1 MGGCGNLIHQYAQR
15 ESHTS
20 LCSNG
25 VSAVLLVAKAPPV
38 VPDVLSHA
46 CVFGGCG
53 ISVDSGEKEGVSFVV
68 TSSFKFSFSFNLADT
83 ATGICIR

>member
-1 MGGCGNLIHQYAQR
+1 MGRMR

-20 LCSNG
+20 LVLNG
-25 VSAVLLVAKAPPV
+25 VSVVLVAAKASPV

-53 ISVDSGEKEGVSFVV
+53 ISVDSGERGRGSLVV

-83 ATGICIR
+83 ATGICNIKNKTG

>member
-1 MGGCGNLIHQYAQR
+1 MVPVA
-15 ESHTS
+15 
-20 LCSNG
+20 
-25 VSAVLLVAKAPPV
+25 AKASPV

-53 ISVDSGEKEGVSFVV
+53 IPVDSGERGRGSLVV

-83 ATGICIR
+83 ATGICIRENKKG